1 MQYPN
6 VSRKFYKDI
15 LDSKILIVDDQET
28 NVRLLEYVLHSNGY
42 RFVRGITD
50 PRDVVPIYREY
61 SPDLVLLDLIMPHM
75 DGVELL
81 EKLQQVERDT
91 YPSIVVISASTNDEA
106 RIRSLALGAID
117 FISKPFNRAEVAVR
131 ISNMLRV
138 QPVLQPR

>member
-6 VSRKFYKDI
+6 VSGKFYKDI

-42 RFVRGITD
+42 RSVLGITD

-75 DGVELL
+75 DGVELM
-81 EKLQQVERDT
+81 EKLQQVERET
-91 YPSIVVISASTNDEA
+91 YPSIVIISASTNDEA

-138 QPVLQPR
+138 QPVLQSR